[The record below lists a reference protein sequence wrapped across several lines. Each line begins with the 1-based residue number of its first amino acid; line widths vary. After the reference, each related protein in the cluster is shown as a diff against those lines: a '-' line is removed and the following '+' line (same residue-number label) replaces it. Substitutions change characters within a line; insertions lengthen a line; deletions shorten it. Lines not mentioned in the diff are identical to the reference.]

1 MIPNNSN
8 SNFAVF
14 SILGKDRPGLVSIIT
29 EKLVNNKINI
39 VDIEARSM
47 RGLFAMFIIIDLND
61 EKISINELREIYA
74 DLGKKYDLKISIE
87 KYKKGRRK
95 SDKKLI
101 LLTALGPDRPGIVFN
116 LSKLFEKYKVNIEHI
131 RMTSRGELFAME
143 MLIDISDL
151 LISSNDFRME
161 IQAVCEDI
169 GLSSVIQKED
179 IYNKTKKLIVFDM
192 DSTLITQEIID
203 EIAIAAGA
211 GEEVKEITL
220 KAMEGKISYIEAI
233 KQRVKLLEGVNVS
246 VLETIAKN
254 MILTPG
260 AEELINLL
268 KMMGFKIAII
278 SGGFDYFTNILKQ
291 KLGIDYVFSNKL
303 IIKDGKLTGE
313 LEEPIIDGKKKGEL
327 ISWIAELEGISKD
340 EIVAVGDGATDKFML
355 NESGLGIAFNPK
367 PVLKK
372 FADGVITQ
380 KNLIG
385 LLYVLGI
392 SDKKLNEMLL
402 KIKNDKEK

>member
-101 LLTALGPDRPGIVFN
+101 LLTALGPDRPGIVYN
-116 LSKLFEKYKVNIEHI
+116 LSKLFEKYKANIEHI